1 MNISQWF
8 RVAVL
13 TTASFVSFS
22 AWSPTT
28 AATFDNIE
36 VSADKF
42 VAVAAPFGDNKYQ
55 LLIVEQVSSK
65 RPCWSESGSNPIQ
78 VEPLLLN
85 FDFTGICDRK
95 TDSNGYSIR
104 MNGQDLGLDY
114 LVRIVER
121 NGELVLVGTP
131 RVNRQAPEIEI
142 GSTKGHG
149 SGFEKIILNPGWRFT
164 RRVYQGKPL
173 GHIYLTSDSDAPVA
187 SGPNPSPQPLSP
199 SSQPLSPSSQP
210 LLSNPQPLPPAPSS
224 QRELIFTK
232 PDSGSATP
240 SVPVPTTSSPNQP
253 SGSSSTPDR
262 QIPVFVVP
270 TN

>member
-13 TTASFVSFS
+13 TTASFFS
-22 AWSPTT
+22 LGIWSPTT
-28 AATFDNIE
+28 AATFDSTE
-36 VSADKF
+36 VNADKF
-42 VAVAAPFGDNKYQ
+42 IAVAAPFGENKYQ

-114 LVRIVER
+114 IVRIVER

-131 RVNRQAPEIEI
+131 RVDRRAPEIEI

-149 SGFEKIILNPGWRFT
+149 SGFEKIILNPGWRFA

-173 GHIYLTSDSDAPVA
+173 GHIYLVTDSAAPVA
-187 SGPNPSPQPLSP
+187 SGSNPSPQPLP
-199 SSQPLSPSSQP
+199 PRPQPLPSNS
-210 LLSNPQPLPPAPSS
+210 QPLPPAPE
-224 QRELIFTK
+224 RELIFTK
-232 PDSGSATP
+232 PDAGSAAP
-240 SVPVPTTSSPNQP
+240 SLPVPSNNSPTQP
-253 SGSSSTPDR
+253 SGSSSTQER
-262 QIPVFVVP
+262 QIPVLVVP